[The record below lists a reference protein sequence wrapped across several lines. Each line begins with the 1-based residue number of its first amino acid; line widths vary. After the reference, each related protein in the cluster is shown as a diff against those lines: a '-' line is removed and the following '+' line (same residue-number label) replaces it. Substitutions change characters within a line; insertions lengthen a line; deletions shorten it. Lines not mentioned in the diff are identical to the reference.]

1 MLDFSEFSNDPRV
14 ARAHLEECLKED
26 VPPARQASLRYALWE
41 ACLVCG
47 DENTAL
53 DHLNIAI
60 AIDPFVRSGEGR
72 ADPLRCLLVLA
83 APGNFQANA
92 PIGMLL
98 DQSTAVHTLWMT
110 GDFSTNASLVRTMS
124 SLTPAP
130 DCLLV
135 GIAEDPRSQQCLSQ
149 AEDFARR
156 SGLSVINQPNRVEAV
171 SRSEVSR
178 FLSGLRNVVVP
189 VCRILKEPFDS
200 IVEYPVLIRPI
211 SSHAGLNL
219 RKLGCRS
226 ELDAYCRHADVSATF
241 FVTDFFDSKNGD
253 GLYRKYRVVFI
264 DGEPFPVHLAV
275 HDDWAVWYYNAHM
288 EHYPDRRAEE
298 ARFMGD
304 MASYFPTSVIVALR
318 EIATRVGL
326 DYFGLD
332 FGLSLEGQVVIF
344 EVETGMIV
352 HDRDSSE
359 IFPYKPAA
367 IARIRQ
373 AFEVMIDRRKRI
385 GRSNVVDSNVSINYK

>member
-14 ARAHLEECLKED
+14 ARTHLEECLKEGA
-26 VPPARQASLRYALWE
+26 PPARQATLHYALWE

-47 DENTAL
+47 DENAAL
-53 DHLNIAI
+53 AHLNMAI
-60 AIDPFVRSGEGR
+60 AIDPFERSREGR

-98 DQSTAVHTLWMT
+98 DQSTTVHTLWMT
-110 GDFSTNASLVRTMS
+110 GDLSANASLVKALT
-124 SLTPAP
+124 SLEPAP

-135 GIAEDPRSQQCLSQ
+135 GIAEDIRSQQYLSQ
-149 AEDFARR
+149 AEDFGRR
-156 SGLSVINQPNRVEAV
+156 SNLPAINRPKQIEAA

-178 FLSGLRNVVVP
+178 LLSGLRDVVVP
-189 VCRILKEPFDS
+189 ACCTVKEPFDN
-200 IVEYPVLIRPI
+200 IVKYPVLIRPI

-219 RKLGCRS
+219 RKLDSRS
-226 ELDAYCRHADVSATF
+226 ELNAYCRHASISDTF
-241 FVTDFFDSKNGD
+241 FVTDFFDFKNED
-253 GLYRKYRVVFI
+253 GLYRKFRVVFI

-275 HDDWAVWYYNAHM
+275 HNDWAVWYYNAHM
-288 EHYPDRRAEE
+288 EHYPERRAEE

-304 MASYFPTSVIVALR
+304 MASYFSVSIIDALR

-332 FGLSLEGQVVIF
+332 FGVSSAGQVVIF

-352 HDRDSSE
+352 HDRDSPE
-359 IFPYKPAA
+359 IFPYKSAA

-373 AFEVMIDRRKRI
+373 AFEAMIDRRKRI
-385 GRSNVVDSNVSINYK
+385 GNNYVFGNNVNND